1 MNPVAGALLLA
12 LLAHGAALSGRAAE
26 TPESLREKA
35 SAVLAQLE
43 GEIKVPGL
51 KQPVEVLRDHWGVP
65 HIYAKNPDDLFC
77 AQGFV
82 AA

>member
-1 MNPVAGALLLA
+1 L
-12 LLAHGAALSGRAAE
+12 
-26 TPESLREKA
+26 
-35 SAVLAQLE
+35 VLAQLQ
-43 GEIKVPGL
+43 GDIKVPGL